1 MKTKRYY
8 FALIG
13 IVAVLAATASGC
25 TGKDQ
30 AKSSGKAAYPSKP
43 MEFVVHTNPGDGV
56 DLFIRTAAD
65 IINKEKLSSQP
76 VNVVNKV
83 GGSGAVAMGF
93 VSGKEGD
100 NHVLITSQPSTLTTP
115 VRNNLGI
122 RYKDFTPVCRVIAEE
137 SVVAVKA
144 DSPYKTMSDLIN
156 AAKQKPKIISH
167 GTGVLGAADTIL
179 DFLISKATGAQFNV
193 VSFKGG
199 GENLVALLGGNVDFI
214 SVNPSEVI
222 GQVEAGKVRL
232 IGIASEKR
240 LPKLTDVPTLK
251 EQGINVVFQSFRAV
265 AGPKGMSPE
274 AVKYWED
281 TFKKVTQTEAWK
293 KYLNDNLISDV
304 YCGSQEFG
312 KYLDEQDKMYK
323 EVLTQMGVLKKS

>member
-1 MKTKRYY
+1 MKGKMR
-8 FALIG
+8 FIVIFG
-13 IVAVLAATASGC
+13 ILSILAAALSGC
-25 TGKDQ
+25 GGKDQ
-30 AKSSGKAAYPSKP
+30 EKSSGKSSYPSKP
-43 MEFVVHTNPGDGV
+43 VEFVVHTNPGDGV

-83 GGSGAVAMGF
+83 GGSGAVAMGY

-100 NHVLITSQPSTLTTP
+100 NHILITSQPSTLTTP
-115 VRNNLGI
+115 LRNNLGVG
-122 RYKDFTPVCRVIAEE
+122 YKDFTPVCRVIAEE
-137 SVVAVKA
+137 SVVAVRA
-144 DSPYKTMSDLIN
+144 DSPYKSMSDLIA
-156 AAKQKPKIISH
+156 AAKKAPKSISH
-167 GTGVLGAADTIL
+167 GTGVLGAADTVL
-179 DFLISKATGAQFNV
+179 DFLISKATGAQFNI

-199 GENLVALLGGNVDFI
+199 GENIVALLGGNVDFV

-240 LPKLTDVPTLK
+240 LPKLPDVPTLK
-251 EQGINVVFQSFRAV
+251 EQGIDVVFQSFRAV
-265 AGPKGMSPE
+265 SGPKGMSPE

-281 TFKKVTQTEAWK
+281 VFKKVTQTEAWK
-293 KYLNDNLISDV
+293 KYLNDNMISDV

-323 EVLTQMGVLKKS
+323 EVLTEMGVLKKK